1 MDTLEPEAG
10 ETPLEEI
17 EAEDAGIAD
26 AETAEVAEE
35 QSEPDQS

>member
-1 MDTLEPEAG
+1 VVPEAE
-10 ETPLEEI
+10 ETSLEEI

-35 QSEPDQS
+35 QAESDKS